1 MRDVEDQLRAYGDA
15 VEGAITGAPSVR
27 AGRVGG
33 VFRGALVG
41 AVVLGLVDVGTIAVR
56 DDGSGGEHASTA
68 TPRRVVGSTS
78 PHVCSMATGCVPYR
92 PQRTRVWLLADT
104 PGVQRASPVALR
116 ILGPSRPPFCRGAD
130 VVPST
135 PRLVYSDAAAGG
147 RYR

>member
-41 AVVLGLVDVGTIAVR
+41 AVVLGLVVVGTIAVR

-68 TPRRVVGSTS
+68 TTRPATAPVTARLRLDRTVVHRGEDVLATVVFDNRTARVVEAPG
-78 PHVCSMATGCVPYR
+78 VCVPR
-92 PQRTRVWLLADT
+92 WAVEIGRTRADA
-104 PGVQRASPVALR
+104 VR
-116 ILGPSRPPFCRGAD
+116 
-130 VVPST
+130 
-135 PRLVYSDAAAGG
+135 G
-147 RYR
+147 RYEYTD